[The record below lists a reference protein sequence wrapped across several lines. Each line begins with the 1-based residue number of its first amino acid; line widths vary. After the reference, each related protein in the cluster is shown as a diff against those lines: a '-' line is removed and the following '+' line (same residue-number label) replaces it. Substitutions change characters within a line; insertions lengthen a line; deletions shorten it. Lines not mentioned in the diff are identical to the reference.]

1 MPARLQSCQ
10 TFFKAIVVILLVLS
24 SQLLSQPM
32 AVAVIGDKA
41 EVSPGKIPYPAPKN
55 DTDHYLGNS
64 TFRDGVNVQLEY
76 PRSFILQE
84 TVGDLVF
91 KLNLR
96 QPTNRTD
103 IYIPPEFKVNTGKG
117 YVWSTI
123 NNSYAQIGISKLSG
137 SDKIAPNWYDVS
149 VTNGGNA
156 TRPATRDPKSSHVTY
171 GTIWYGNH
179 TIRVFNATAPSIVGR
194 YFFKVY
200 TNGTSIGVVNF
211 PSVVVSADP
220 NPAYVSGF
228 VRYGGHVNSSGYDGD
243 PAASYYGHPI
253 GSRDPATHLL
263 NGLLK
268 GAEGGRVMAM
278 GVTPE
283 GRIVVGQAFF
293 NSTSSNY
300 TLYGLAAGRYRLN
313 ATAAGFSPVE
323 LSYNVMLKSGQSL
336 TGVDI
341 FLERSPSLS
350 VQVLSRRMG
359 EPEPWGV
366 YYVAGEKRNKN
377 VTLEILD
384 YTNLTVVS
392 RIAEEA
398 AGPEK
403 TDYMFNYNGSKDLDG
418 HIPQEAAGY
427 VAGIST
433 GAYCLRVWVNGYIQ
447 PSALNE
453 YVLRRDCAV
462 SFSQNE
468 QHMRVDLPLEKTGI
482 LTVTVHFLNSTQTRL
497 SYVLFSGTLRVEAY
511 DIDDE
516 LRASNSTSV
525 KVGPYDAT
533 VELTGP
539 SGIGKGYGL
548 SPGTYTIKATFSG
561 YVQEP
566 DEHKITIGGGNS
578 STSLHMLLTGRLN
591 LAVFSVN
598 WQRPPTAIPWRYP
611 DSTITVEIRNA
622 YGLEV
627 RKTVKDM
634 QPRNV
639 KPCAVNFTD
648 VTGFDDGTGNPSV
661 TYSIY
666 VFTCGYY
673 QEEPVFFSVGRCGIA
688 DISVSVKEGVRI
700 GVTLVFEKQRILDS
714 IDTYK
719 TDWIFDWSRVP
730 VRFEIYDSRAQFVG
744 ANTTYVNSKAVVFSS
759 TIVGFRSYSS
769 SPVATRWANYYDT
782 TDGSGQKDYGLKPD
796 LYTVKVFVPGYY
808 QQSDPTLDLRTVRS
822 VNATIVLQRMGHLSG
837 TVLAFNT
844 MYEKNMRIS
853 WISVDVLGQ
862 DTTLRTC
869 TLDGFYEL
877 WVNPGSYLMI
887 FSLPDYQTK
896 SLRMQVTEGS
906 DIPRNLELLPF
917 EMSIRSH
924 LQLLALPSVRFHTGF
939 DLSVLELAQPEGG
952 LSKE

>member
-1 MPARLQSCQ
+1 MRARLQSCQ
-10 TFFKAIVVILLVLS
+10 TFFKVIVVILLVLS
-24 SQLLSQPM
+24 SQLLSQPV

-96 QPTNRTD
+96 EPTNRTD
-103 IYIPPEFKVNTGKG
+103 IYIPPEFKVNTGKS

-123 NNSYAQIGISKLSG
+123 NNSYAQIGISKLSS

-149 VTNGGNA
+149 VTNSGNKTA
-156 TRPATRDPKSSHVTY
+156 PFSYPNK
-171 GTIWYGNH
+171 GTIWPGNY
-179 TIRVFNATAPSIVGR
+179 TVRLFNTTAPSVVGR
-194 YFFKVY
+194 YFFKVF
-200 TNGTSIGVVNF
+200 TGGTSIGAMNF

-228 VRYGGHVNSSGYDGD
+228 VRYGGHVKGSGYGGD

-253 GSRDPATHLL
+253 GSSGPAGLL
-263 NGLLK
+263 NYT
-268 GAEGGRVMAM
+268 EGGKVMAM

-283 GRIVVGQAFF
+283 GRIVVGQAYF

-313 ATAAGFSPVE
+313 ATAAGFSPAE

-350 VQVLSRRMG
+350 VEVLSRRMG

-366 YYVAGEKRNKN
+366 YYVDGKEKHRTI
-377 VTLEILD
+377 TLEIFD
-384 YTNLTVVS
+384 YANLTVVS
-392 RIAEEA
+392 RISNETTD
-398 AGPEK
+398 PYK
-403 TDYMFNYNGSKDLDG
+403 TYYVFNYNGSKDLDG
-418 HIPQEAAGY
+418 HIPQEAAGH
-427 VAGIST
+427 VAGISP

-453 YVLRRDCAV
+453 YALKRDCAV

-468 QHMRVDLPLEKTGI
+468 QHRRVDLPLEKTGS
-482 LTVTVHFLNSTQTRL
+482 LMVTVHFLNSPQTRL
-497 SYVLFSGTLRVEAY
+497 SYVLFSGTLKVEAY
-511 DIDDE
+511 DVDDE

-525 KVGPYDAT
+525 KVGPNS
-533 VELTGP
+533 VNVSLTG
-539 SGIGKGYGL
+539 STGKGYGL
-548 SPGTYTIKATFSG
+548 PPGTYKIKATFSG

-578 STSLHMLLTGRLN
+578 STSLHMLLMGRLN
-591 LAVFSVN
+591 LTVFSVN

-611 DSTITVEIRNA
+611 NSTITVEIRNA

-627 RKTVKDM
+627 KKTVKDM

-648 VTGFDDGTGNPSV
+648 VTGFDDGTGSPSV

-688 DISVSVKEGVRI
+688 DISVFVTEGVRI

-714 IDTYK
+714 IDTYYANS
-719 TDWIFDWSRVP
+719 SRVP
-730 VRFEIYDSRAQFVG
+730 VRVEIYDSRAQFVG

-759 TIVGFRSYSS
+759 TIVGFKSYSGS
-769 SPVATRWANYYDT
+769 WVATRWANYYDT
-782 TDGSGQKDYGLKPD
+782 TDGSAQKDYGLKPD

-808 QQSDPTLDLRTVRS
+808 QQSDPTLDLRKARS
-822 VNATIVLQRMGHLSG
+822 VNATIVMQRMGHLSG
-837 TVLAFNT
+837 TVLAFNP
-844 MYEKNMRIS
+844 MHEKYMRIS
-853 WISVDVLGQ
+853 WVSVDVLGQ

-906 DIPRNLELLPF
+906 DIPRNLELLPLG
-917 EMSIRSH
+917 MSIRSH

-939 DLSVLELAQPEGG
+939 DLSLLEMAPPESR

>member
-1 MPARLQSCQ
+1 MPTRLQSCQ
-10 TFFKAIVVILLVLS
+10 TFFKVIVVLLLVLS
-24 SQLLSQPM
+24 SQLLSQPV
-32 AVAVIGDKA
+32 AVAVIGDIA
-41 EVSPGKIPYPAPKN
+41 EVSPGKIPYEPPLKK
-55 DTDHYLGNS
+55 DHYLGNS
-64 TFRDGVNVQLEY
+64 TVQVQLEY

-91 KLNLR
+91 KLNLKE
-96 QPTNRTD
+96 PTNRTD
-103 IYIPPEFKVNTGKG
+103 IYIPPEFKVNTGKS

-123 NNSYAQIGISKLSG
+123 NNSYAQIGISKLSS

-156 TRPATRDPKSSHVTY
+156 TRPATKDPKSGHTTY
-171 GTIWYGNH
+171 GTIWRGNH
-179 TIRVFNATAPSIVGR
+179 TIRIFNVTAPSIVGR

-200 TNGTSIGVVNF
+200 TNGTSIGAMNF

-228 VRYGGHVNSSGYDGD
+228 VRYGGHVNGSGYGGD
-243 PAASYYGHPI
+243 LTASYYGHPI
-253 GSRDPATHLL
+253 GSSGPA
-263 NGLLK
+263 GLLK
-268 GAEGGRVMAM
+268 DTEGGKVMAM

-283 GRIVVGQAFF
+283 GRIVVGQAYF

-300 TLYGLAAGRYRLN
+300 TLFGLAAGRYRLN
-313 ATAAGFSPVE
+313 ATAAGFAPKE

-350 VQVLSRRMG
+350 VHVLSRRLG

-366 YYVAGEKRNKN
+366 YYVAGIEKSKN
-377 VTLEILD
+377 VTLEVLD
-384 YTNLTVVS
+384 YANLTVIS

-398 AGPEK
+398 TDPEK
-403 TDYMFNYNGSKDLDG
+403 TDYLFNYNGSRDLDG
-418 HIPQEAAGY
+418 HIPQEASGY

-453 YVLRRDCAV
+453 YALRRDCAV

-468 QHMRVDLPLEKTGI
+468 QHRRVDLPLEKTGSLI
-482 LTVTVHFLNSTQTRL
+482 VTVHFLNSTRTRL

-511 DIDDE
+511 DVDDV

-539 SGIGKGYGL
+539 SGTGKGYGL
-548 SPGTYTIKATFSG
+548 PPGTYTIKATFPG

-566 DEHKITIGGGNS
+566 DEHKITIGGGYS
-578 STSLHMLLTGRLN
+578 STSFQLLLLGRLN
-591 LAVFSVN
+591 LTVFSVN

-627 RKTVKDM
+627 KKTVKDM

-639 KPCAVNFTD
+639 KPCAVNFTY
-648 VTGFDDGTGNPSV
+648 VTGLDDDN
-661 TYSIY
+661 YSIY

-688 DISVSVKEGVRI
+688 DISVSVREGVRI
-700 GVTLVFEKQRILDS
+700 GVSLVFEKQRIFDS
-714 IDTYK
+714 IDTYYANS
-719 TDWIFDWSRVP
+719 SRVP
-730 VRFEIYDSRAQFVG
+730 VRVEIYDSKARFVG
-744 ANTTYVNSKAVVFSS
+744 ANTTYVSNKGVVFSS
-759 TIVGFRSYSS
+759 TIVGFKSYSGS
-769 SPVATRWANYYDT
+769 AVATRWANYYDT

-808 QQSDPTLDLRTVRS
+808 QQSDPTLDLRTPRS
-822 VNATIVLQRMGHLSG
+822 VNATIVMQRMGHLSG
-837 TVLAFNT
+837 TVLAFNP
-844 MYEKNMRIS
+844 MYEKYMRIS
-853 WISVDVLGQ
+853 WVSVDVLGQ

-887 FSLPDYQTK
+887 FSLPDYQTQ
-896 SLRMQVTEGS
+896 SVRLQIPEGS
-906 DIPRNLELLPF
+906 DVERD
-917 EMSIRSH
+917 
-924 LQLLALPSVRFHTGF
+924 LQLLPLGFALMARP
-939 DLSVLELAQPEGG
+939 
-952 LSKE
+952 

>member
-1 MPARLQSCQ
+1 MPTRLQSCQ
-10 TFFKAIVVILLVLS
+10 RLLKAIVILLLVLS
-24 SQLLSQPM
+24 SQLLSQPV
-32 AVAVIGDKA
+32 AFAVIGDIA
-41 EVSPGKIPYPAPKN
+41 EVSPGKIPYEPPLEK
-55 DTDHYLGNS
+55 DHYLGNS
-64 TFRDGVNVQLEY
+64 TFNVTLEY

-96 QPTNRTD
+96 APVNRTD

-117 YVWSTI
+117 YVWSSI
-123 NNSYAQIGISKLSG
+123 NNSYAQIGISKLS
-137 SDKIAPNWYDVS
+137 SSHKTAPNWYDVS
-149 VTNGGNA
+149 VANSGNK
-156 TRPATRDPKSSHVTY
+156 TGPSSY
-171 GTIWYGNH
+171 PSKGTIWPGNY
-179 TIRVFNATAPSIVGR
+179 TVRLFNTTAPSVVGR
-194 YFFKVY
+194 YFFKVF
-200 TNGTSIGVVNF
+200 TNGTSIGAMNF

-228 VRYGGHVNSSGYDGD
+228 VRYGGHVNGSGYGGD

-253 GSRDPATHLL
+253 GSSGPAGLL
-263 NGLLK
+263 NGT
-268 GAEGGRVMAM
+268 EGGKVMAM

-283 GRIVVGQAFF
+283 GRIVVGQAYF

-313 ATAAGFSPVE
+313 ATAAGFSPAE

-366 YYVAGEKRNKN
+366 YYVDGKEKYRTI
-377 VTLEILD
+377 TLEIFD
-384 YTNLTVVS
+384 YANLTVVS
-392 RIAEEA
+392 RISNETTD
-398 AGPEK
+398 PYK
-403 TDYMFNYNGSKDLDG
+403 TYYAFNYNGSKDLDG
-418 HIPQEAAGY
+418 HIPQESAGY

-433 GAYCLRVWVNGYIQ
+433 GTYCLRVWVNGYIQ

-453 YVLRRDCAV
+453 YALKRDCAV

-468 QHMRVDLPLEKTGI
+468 QHRRIDLPLEKTGS
-482 LTVTVHFLNSTQTRL
+482 LMVTVHFLNSPQTRL
-497 SYVLFSGTLRVEAY
+497 SHVLFSGKLTVEAY
-511 DIDDE
+511 DIDDM

-533 VELTGP
+533 VELTG
-539 SGIGKGYGL
+539 STGKGYGL
-548 SPGTYTIKATFSG
+548 PPGTYTIKATFPG

-578 STSLHMLLTGRLN
+578 STSFQMLLMGRLN
-591 LAVFSVN
+591 LTVFSIN

-611 DSTITVEIRNA
+611 DSTITVEIRDA

-627 RKTVKDM
+627 KKTVKDM

-648 VTGFDDGTGNPSV
+648 VTGFDDETGSPSV

-730 VRFEIYDSRAQFVG
+730 VRFEIYDSRAKFVG
-744 ANTTYVNSKAVVFSS
+744 ANTTYVNSTAVVFSS
-759 TIVGFRSYSS
+759 TIVGFKSYSG

-782 TDGSGQKDYGLKPD
+782 TDGGAQKDYGLKPD

-808 QQSDPTLDLRTVRS
+808 QQSDPTLDLRTARS
-822 VNATIVLQRMGHLSG
+822 VNATIVMQRMGHLSG
-837 TVLAFNT
+837 TVLTFNP

-906 DIPRNLELLPF
+906 DIPRNLELLPLG
-917 EMSIRSH
+917 MSIRSH
-924 LQLLALPSVRFHTGF
+924 LQLLASPSLRFHTGF